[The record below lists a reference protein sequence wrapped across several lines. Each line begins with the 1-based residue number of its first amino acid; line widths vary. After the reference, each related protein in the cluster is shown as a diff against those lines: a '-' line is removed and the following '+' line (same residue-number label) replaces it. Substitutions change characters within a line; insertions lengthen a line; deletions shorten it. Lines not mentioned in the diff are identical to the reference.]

1 MQWVDEQRFGSD
13 FSNTC
18 SARIPS
24 FTTVDARYAR
34 KFGQW
39 EVAVSGLNLADK
51 HYYTA
56 AFGCRSGIYP
66 SDGRQLKLSVRYDF

>member
-1 MQWVDEQRFGSD
+1 
-13 FSNTC
+13 
-18 SARIPS
+18 
-24 FTTVDARYAR
+24 
-34 KFGQW
+34 
-39 EVAVSGLNLADK
+39 VAISGLNLADK